1 MRSDARNAWSGR
13 RIAARIRAQFGA
25 IGLVSAAD
33 LRNSAPVRPPIAFD
47 SVSPQ
52 SPLVGEAC
60 AWLAT
65 ELAAP
70 PAPGAPPE
78 TVAAFVERVEER
90 VVALCDAQ
98 PAMATFLAV
107 GTRLLGVAEKAALEG
122 VSAADAR
129 ARVLTAL
136 ATWRAD
142 FAQATEAVARQA
154 QSVLPASGWVATTT
168 RSSLVENALLLAHAE
183 GRPVHVLLA
192 ESRPMNEGRGLATA
206 LAGAGV
212 PTWFAVD
219 GALPLLLPQA
229 GAFLVGADAVREKSF
244 LAKAGTYALLL
255 VARELNLPAYVLAQR
270 AKFVSDRCTRLTL
283 PRRDAAEV
291 WPDAPAGVLVVNAP
305 FEEAP
310 LGLVRGVVTESG
322 FLGPRE
328 IEEAA
333 GAALIAS
340 ALRAGPGPR

>member
-1 MRSDARNAWSGR
+1 MGLAPG
-13 RIAARIRAQFGA
+13 AARGH
-25 IGLVSAAD
+25 
-33 LRNSAPVRPPIAFD
+33 APPMTPPERPPIAFD
-47 SVSPQ
+47 SISPQ
-52 SPLVGEAC
+52 SSLVTRAC
-60 AWLAT
+60 TWLLE
-65 ELAAP
+65 ELARP
-70 PAPGAPPE
+70 DDTP
-78 TVAAFVERVEER
+78 VQERVKER
-90 VVALCDAQ
+90 ALALVDAQ
-98 PAMATFLAV
+98 PAMGALFSL
-107 GTRLLGVAEKAALEG
+107 GTRLLAVADKASKDEAPPAES
-122 VSAADAR
+122 V
-129 ARVLTAL
+129 ARVVEGLKA
-136 ATWRAD
+136 WRAD
-142 FAQATEAVARQA
+142 FAAASEAVTRAA
-154 QSVLPASGWVATTT
+154 VEIFPASGWVATTT
-168 RSSLVENALLLAHAE
+168 RSSLVERTLLLAHAE

-291 WPDAPAGVLVVNAP
+291 WPEAPAGVLVVNAP